1 MDHPPLKLRIKLC
14 SFAALGPG
22 KIDLLE
28 AIARC
33 GSITKAAKDRGM
45 SYRRAWLLVDEM
57 NRAFAQPLIDA
68 SPGGAA
74 GGGARLTASGRAVI
88 ELYRRVEAKAEAAIT
103 TELAEIAALLAPAPK
118 PPADH
123 VVRRK
128 CGTGRR
134 ARGGSP

>member
-33 GSITKAAKDRGM
+33 GSITKAAKDQEM
-45 SYRRAWLLVDEM
+45 SYRRAWLLVDAM
-57 NRAFAQPLIDA
+57 NRAFAEPVIDA
-68 SPGGAA
+68 SPGGSS
-74 GGGARLTASGRAVI
+74 GGGARLTATGRAI
-88 ELYRRVEAKAEAAIT
+88 IAIYRRAEAKAEAAVEG
-103 TELAEIAALLAPAPK
+103 ELADMAALLAPEPK

-123 VVRRK
+123 VLRK
-128 CGTGRR
+128 K
-134 ARGGSP
+134 RG